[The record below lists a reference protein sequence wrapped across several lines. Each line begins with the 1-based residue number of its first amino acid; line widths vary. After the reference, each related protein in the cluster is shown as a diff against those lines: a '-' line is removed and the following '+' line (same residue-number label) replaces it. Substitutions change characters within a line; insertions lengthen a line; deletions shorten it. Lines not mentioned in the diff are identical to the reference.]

1 MTCKPDSPEKK
12 TEKKQKE
19 EIQKKSGTN
28 AKTNNRSHTVTY
40 RRQSKETDGVGKGK
54 NKFTIYSICT

>member
-1 MTCKPDSPEKK
+1 MRESKKTKMTCKPDSPEKK

-28 AKTNNRSHTVTY
+28 AKTKNRSDTVTY
-40 RRQSKETDGVGKGK
+40 RR
-54 NKFTIYSICT
+54 